1 MADPHIESPMDVW
14 DKLTVIIYRT
24 GFVIAAF
31 SILALTWYPQ
41 QAQIGVLIAAT
52 CCASSLLSLIHI

>member
-31 SILALTWYPQ
+31 SILALTYLFKTFPLNIPICHV
-41 QAQIGVLIAAT
+41 ACTLM
-52 CCASSLLSLIHI
+52 CAFRLA

>member
-1 MADPHIESPMDVW
+1 MADPHIESPMDIW

-41 QAQIGVLIAAT
+41 QAQSAVLQQLVVPHRFIF
-52 CCASSLLSLIHI
+52 I